1 MEALNKAYGVRGVS
15 FYNVLSREPHPGFY
29 GFQQPDSLKERK
41 EYVRLAD
48 AELQMEIPWI
58 IDVMDNT
65 MQKTYGRMPNSEFI
79 IGPDGTLLESREWA
93 DPIKL
98 KAFLEAKIG
107 PSGISDEEWEELNKQ
122 DHTMMAI
129 GNNDEVPATEVPRSV
144 LHALEV
150 VRLDRVGGIP
160 YSFEVATLPPKVTA
174 EGQSRLYLTITP
186 DESKKVTFDKAEQIV
201 VELSDIKG
209 IEPIKTTLK
218 AGKRRRGK
226 DVYPHTLG
234 ILWTL
239 KDGAAQMAFKAAVTA
254 LVKEGE
260 AESRKVTANYRVSG
274 DVPEPRVIVDEI
286 SLDKLPQS
294 SLLVPLQSL
303 ATGEDDVPMS
313 IEVKVDPKKNKIYL
327 TLKVDKATG
336 HKWNNLSA
344 PPQVTLKPVSGL
356 VLDKNILNA
365 TKHSGDGDAED
376 RILIVGFSAEP
387 GIQEFIFE
395 ATPEAWICND
405 DLGWCRIFAET
416 YRIIGKF

>member
-1 MEALNKAYGVRGVS
+1 VEALNKAYGARGVS

-29 GFQQPDSLKERK
+29 GFDQPDSLEERK

-48 AELQMEIPWI
+48 AELRMEIPWI

-79 IGPDGTLLESREWA
+79 IAADGTLLESREWA
-93 DPIKL
+93 DPDLL
-98 KAFLEAKIG
+98 KKFLESNVG
-107 PSGISDEEWEELNKQ
+107 PSGISEEEWEELGKQ
-122 DHTMMAI
+122 DFTMMAV

-144 LHALEV
+144 LHDLEV
-150 VRLDRVGGIP
+150 IRRDRVGGIP
-160 YSFEVATLPPKVTA
+160 FSFKAGTLPPKVTA

-186 DESKKVTFDKAEQIV
+186 DESKRVTFDKEEQIV
-201 VELSDIKG
+201 IELSDVKG
-209 IEPIKTTLK
+209 INPIKTTLK
-218 AGKRRRGK
+218 AGKRRRGE

-239 KDGAAQMAFKAAVTA
+239 KDGATQMAFNATVTA
-254 LVKEGE
+254 LVKVGE
-260 AESRKVTANYRVSG
+260 DGSRKFTANYFVTG
-274 DVPEPRVIVDEI
+274 DVPEPRVIADEI
-286 SLDKLPQS
+286 SPDKLPQN
-294 SLLVPLQSL
+294 SLLVLLKAS
-303 ATGEDDVPMS
+303 ATGEEDVPMS
-313 IEVKVDPKKNKIYL
+313 IETKVDPQNKKIYL
-327 TLKVDKATG
+327 ILKVESATG

-356 VLDKNILNA
+356 VLEKNILNA

-376 RILIVGFSAEP
+376 RILVVGFSSEAETR
-387 GIQEFIFE
+387 EFAFE

-416 YRIIGKF
+416 YRITGRF